1 MSITRLIKC
10 RVHNCVT
17 LSSSNLQFCII
28 LFSDNV
34 GLLKTSK
41 QPTVL
46 KCSSSCRK
54 FWLFSVTSTM
64 FASSLYG
71 LVLRRHKCTNRL
83 PPAVADSSWTYAR
96 VGSLPRRPFKM
107 IIRKEVEF
115 FSKSNECSFL
125 VRFDCKIFF
134 GSVEPI
140 FSRYK
145 HQQNLQS
152 IMYVNC
158 PG

>member
-1 MSITRLIKC
+1 MLG
-10 RVHNCVT
+10 T

-28 LFSDNV
+28 VFSDNL
-34 GLLKTSK
+34 GLLKT
-41 QPTVL
+41 TVL
-46 KCSSSCRK
+46 KCSSSCRQ
-54 FWLFSVTSTM
+54 FWLFSIKSTM

-96 VGSLPRRPFKM
+96 VGSLPRRPFKI

-125 VRFDCKIFF
+125 VRFDSKICFA
-134 GSVEPI
+134 SVETI
-140 FSRYK
+140 FSRVK
-145 HQQNLQS
+145 R
-152 IMYVNC
+152 
-158 PG
+158 